1 MLIKQI
7 LMGVIGLAGGT
18 VVASGLLAFIS
29 SLGVVSDFAV
39 RTGTGNRIHLYEK
52 CVALGGVLGN
62 VLYIYQFHMPFGAV
76 LSPLF
81 GLFSGIFVGAWTMA
95 LAEVLNIFPIYIR
108 RIRLIKFI
116 PYLICGIALG
126 KSLGSLIYFYLGF

>member
-7 LMGVIGLAGGT
+7 MLGVIGLTGGMI
-18 VVASGLLAFIS
+18 VASGLLAFIS
-29 SLGVVSDFAV
+29 ALGVVSDFAV

-62 VLYIYQFHMPFGAV
+62 IFYIYQFHMPFGAF
-76 LSPLF
+76 LTPMF
-81 GLFSGIFVGAWTMA
+81 GVFSGIFVGAWTMA

-126 KSLGSLIYFYLGF
+126 KAIGSLIYFYLGF